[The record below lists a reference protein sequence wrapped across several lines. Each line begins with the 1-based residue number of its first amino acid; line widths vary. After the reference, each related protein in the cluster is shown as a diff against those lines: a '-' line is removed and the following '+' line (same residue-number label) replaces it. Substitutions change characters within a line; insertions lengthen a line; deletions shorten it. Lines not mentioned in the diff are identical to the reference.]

1 MSAQFTASGY
11 PKHAGTESPVQAGAL
26 HREGEQNPADFMDT
40 SLQGSVDQAVGQAR
54 ARTHLPTS
62 ISRDWLHMGSAA
74 ASSSGVNHVPEEL
87 FSTQRLP
94 GILYTLHLPFP
105 SHWRVG
111 LFSGLVFFFFKLRCF
126 KSNILVHLW
135 SCHLTSL

>member
-11 PKHAGTESPVQAGAL
+11 PNHAGTESPAQAGAL
-26 HREGEQNPADFMDT
+26 HREGEQTPADSMDT

-62 ISRDWLHMGSAA
+62 ISRDWLHMGCAA
-74 ASSSGVNHVPEEL
+74 ASSSGVNHIPEEL
-87 FSTQRLP
+87 FSTQRLL

-111 LFSGLVFFFFKLRCF
+111 LFSGLVVFFLNLGVLKVTFWFTF
-126 KSNILVHLW
+126 GVAI
-135 SCHLTSL
+135 